1 MFVLLWIGVLAGHPR
16 VRIQTESFL
25 SRAYSSTT
33 FDTENIPF
41 VNSYHGGAAIHVEDP
56 ILEKPENTLNI
67 MSCTFIDMVAG
78 GVSGQ
83 AKDAVLGG
91 GAVFLKNCGLYA
103 MQDEF
108 IRCVAGWGR
117 GGAILALGSVNSQ
130 ELRAYLTI
138 YFCNFTECACEPK
151 DWREHGGGGAIA
163 CEKDECIITDSIF
176 TDCYCGE
183 ELSGG
188 AIMTNFPWPVKGLGP
203 LTLTKCQFYNCSS
216 VQEGVLWI
224 GGNKLEVQWCTFKDC
239 VSESKTAIMNLAN
252 EYVYNEMTD
261 VIISGSSFINCT
273 GGPDTA
279 LMSVIGNVISLTNDV
294 FDLRLGND
302 KYCAILFG
310 QRSTNLPVLVLNC
323 TFCNNGYQLGEKT
336 NDGFKVPGGFINV
349 TRPLTNVT
357 FFNCSFDKIEK
368 AGLGAGLNI
377 EIASQSSTPG
387 ALSVWF
393 CNFTDLRA
401 TEMGAGIMSGYAYTT
416 NSGDVLDVQGCRFVN
431 CVANG
436 GGGGVCIEHESSGV
450 SFYGCFFIAN
460 QATQEN
466 EGQSLKFLRGSSEQ
480 KLYPIAVNLTIFQD
494 HNKGPIIKVF
504 PVWLDNKMGETKLE
518 IVSCGFANN
527 HLGASQ
533 FGVIDSYTA
542 TVEWKSCIFFDCSCD
557 NGLFGL
563 NFTADGGLR
572 TTYVFSKCT
581 FETIRTKNTGVFSSI
596 NQEMA
601 GGVGLSECT
610 FTDCEAEQASA
621 VLQSSTCAV
630 MYLWSCNF
638 TNCRSATG
646 KAVLDVTCLT
656 LSVNGLWF
664 VDCSDRLMNAE
675 AASAKVAVLA
685 IEPKWRTE
693 TAFSLKITGGADAE
707 TSTIEDV
714 IVNVSTV
721 DQASNPASPFS
732 ISIANDVE
740 VDFLNCCFS
749 CQDPS
754 ATLPAPYLTLQVD
767 GKAEFSGVCF
777 DHEKDAALR
786 VTGKGEIEYEGDE
799 EDFFVNCFC
808 SARTFTE
815 IVTEPP
821 AADTGDPGLSGG
833 AIAGI
838 VIVLLLLIAVAVVL
852 LFLFVIR
859 RRKRNTSSDDRP
871 TRDEDEP
878 EVTITT
884 MTDDQANPDWGVVT
898 EDNPVFAAQSQDV
911 GEDPFKQVY
920 EERQFV

>member
-1 MFVLLWIGVLAGHPR
+1 MLALLCIGTLCGHSR
-16 VRIQTESFL
+16 VRIQGGSLDPEVYRSQ
-25 SRAYSSTT
+25 T
-33 FDTENIPF
+33 FDTTDISY
-41 VNSYHGGAAIHVEDP
+41 VNQWWGGAAIHVEDP
-56 ILEKPENTLNI
+56 QLASATQSLDLFD
-67 MSCTFIDMVAG
+67 CTFIDMVCG
-78 GVSGQ
+78 GESGKKKEEVQ
-83 AKDAVLGG
+83 GG
-91 GAVFLKNCGLYA
+91 GAVFLRNCPLYA
-103 MQDEF
+103 MNSHF
-108 IRCVAGWGR
+108 IRCVAAWGR
-117 GGAILALGSVNSQ
+117 GGAILSLGRSQ
-130 ELRAYLTI
+130 QLPNQLVYS
-138 YFCNFTECACEPK
+138 CHFTECACEPQY
-151 DWREHGGGGAIA
+151 WPEHGGGGAIA
-163 CEKDECIITDSIF
+163 CEQGICRMVGGVF
-176 TDCYCGE
+176 TDCYCGA

-188 AIMTNFPWPVKGLGP
+188 ALMTNFGGQSGE
-203 LTLTKCQFYNCSS
+203 LTLTLCQFYNCSS

-224 GGNKLEVQWCTFKDC
+224 GRNKLEVQQCTFKDC
-239 VSESKTAIMNLAN
+239 VSENKTAIMNLAN
-252 EYVYNEMTD
+252 QHVYNEMTD
-261 VIISGSSFINCT
+261 VIINGCSFINCT
-273 GGPDTA
+273 GGPDAA
-279 LMSVIGNVISLTNDV
+279 LMSVIGNLISLTNNV

-310 QRSTNLPVLVLNC
+310 QRSTNVPLIVVNC

-336 NDGFKVPGGFINV
+336 TPFKVPGGFINV

-357 FFNCSFDKIEK
+357 FFNCSFDRIEK

-377 EIASQSSTPG
+377 EVASEASTPG

-393 CNFTDLRA
+393 CNFTNLRA

-436 GGGGVCIEHESSGV
+436 GGGVCIEHESSGV
-450 SFYGCFFIAN
+450 SLYGCQFIGNEAS
-460 QATQEN
+460 QKN
-466 EGQSLKFLRGSSEQ
+466 EGQSLKFLRGSASQ
-480 KLYPIAVNLTIFQD
+480 KLYPIVVNLTVFQD
-494 HNKGPIIKVF
+494 HNTGPIIKVF
-504 PVWLDNKMGETKLE
+504 PVWLDNKMGETKLDF
-518 IVSCGFANN
+518 VSCGFANN

-542 TVEWKSCIFFDCSCD
+542 TVEWTSCIFFDCSCD

-563 NFTADGGLR
+563 NFTVDGGLR
-572 TTYVFSKCT
+572 TTYIFSKCT

-675 AASAKVAVLA
+675 AATAKVAVLA

-714 IVNVSTV
+714 IVNVSIV

-749 CQDPS
+749 CQDPN

-777 DHEKDAALR
+777 DHEKDEALR

-838 VIVLLLLIAVAVVL
+838 VIVILVLIAVAVVL

-859 RRKRNTSSDDRP
+859 RRKRNTSSEDDRP

-898 EDNPVFAAQSQDV
+898 EDNPVFAAQSQDA

-920 EERQFV
+920 EEREFI